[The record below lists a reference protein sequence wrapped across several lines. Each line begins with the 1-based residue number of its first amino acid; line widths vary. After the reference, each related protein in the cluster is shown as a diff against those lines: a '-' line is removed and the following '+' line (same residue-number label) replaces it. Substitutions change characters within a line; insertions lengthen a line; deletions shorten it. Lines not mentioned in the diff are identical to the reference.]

1 MAKRAPKIVTKNLP
15 SIDLYG
21 DASSAKKNLKYTRL
35 VWRTHN
41 DFHNHKFWEI
51 CLVLKGRGKNHFL
64 THTEEMRAGCMWLLR
79 PHDVHMIEPLTQSS
93 QNTYAHRD
101 IYIEEETMKRIL
113 NGFGE
118 GYYDKLLHADAPLF
132 SQLPI
137 SEVMNIE
144 TIINEHSLS
153 EIPLEFIHSVIT
165 SYIIACA
172 IEHNARTAKKAT
184 PAWLNRLLDK
194 LNDLDF
200 LVLPMKEI
208 ISFVG
213 YSQEYICREFKKH
226 TGTTLSKYIR
236 KMKCMHSLSLL
247 EDTDIPVV
255 NIASML
261 YFPDESNYI
270 TNFRKIY
277 NVTPGEWRRRVRGKQ
292 TKV

>member
-1 MAKRAPKIVTKNLP
+1 MHHRSYQTRGIPHQGHGRWRQYLNSP
-15 SIDLYG
+15 SRHPTF
-21 DASSAKKNLKYTRL
+21 SP
-35 VWRTHN
+35 
-41 DFHNHKFWEI
+41 
-51 CLVLKGRGKNHFL
+51 
-64 THTEEMRAGCMWLLR
+64 R
-79 PHDVHMIEPLTQSS
+79 PQ
-93 QNTYAHRD
+93 YW
-101 IYIEEETMKRIL
+101 
-113 NGFGE
+113 
-118 GYYDKLLHADAPLF
+118 
-132 SQLPI
+132 
-137 SEVMNIE
+137 
-144 TIINEHSLS
+144 
-153 EIPLEFIHSVIT
+153 
-165 SYIIACA
+165 YIIACA
-172 IEHNARTAKKAT
+172 IEHNTHTAKKGT
-184 PAWLNRLLDK
+184 PSWLNRLLDK

-200 LVLPMKEI
+200 LVLPMKDI
-208 ISFVG
+208 ISYVG